1 MKRVISLILAFVMIL
16 AAVPLANLSA
26 ENENRMV
33 MTAVAASEKYTTTA
47 ALNMRKGAG
56 ENYAKIVTVP
66 KGATVISNGKVSG
79 KYQYVSYTQS
89 GKTYNGWV
97 LKAYLK
103 SATETKKY
111 QTTAALNMRKGAGEN
126 YAKIITV
133 PKGATV
139 TSNGK
144 VSGKY
149 QYVSY
154 TKSGKTYNGWVL
166 KAYLKAAAVT
176 MKYKAIAALSM
187 RKGASENYAK
197 IATVPDGAT
206 VTSSGKVSGKYQYVS
221 YTKSGKTYT
230 GWVLKAY
237 LMYIDA
243 VYKTT
248 SALNMRKGAGENYA
262 KIATVP
268 NGATVESNGKVSGKY
283 QYVSYTKGAKTYN
296 GWVLKAYLKK
306 ISSSSGYNDAAKA
319 AYKKTLNNFRNGYG
333 LPNYNGTYLS
343 DIYEY
348 IFLDD
353 CYYAIVDIDSD
364 NKLEMIIKYSTYATT
379 ECLVFSYSSEK
390 GKVICIDICSPEV
403 IYPNGFWPWF
413 DSHNQGGS
421 YIWPY
426 DCIINGKEYYVEA
439 YHKGGYIQQANTI
452 LPGGPL
458 YSIGNEYGIEQ
469 YWEYSD
475 YDFDGDGVVYLI
487 TSNSGTIAC
496 DKAYYVKWVNQAT
509 GGTKPMKISYSK
521 IKFKFYVP
529 DYD

>member
-1 MKRVISLILAFVMIL
+1 MKRVISLILAFVMIV

-26 ENENRMV
+26 ENDNRMV
-33 MTAVAASEKYTTTA
+33 MTAVAASEKYT
-47 ALNMRKGAG
+47 
-56 ENYAKIVTVP
+56 
-66 KGATVISNGKVSG
+66 
-79 KYQYVSYTQS
+79 
-89 GKTYNGWV
+89 
-97 LKAYLK
+97 
-103 SATETKKY
+103 
-111 QTTAALNMRKGAGEN
+111 TTAALNMRKGAGEN

-268 NGATVESNGKVSGKY
+268 NGATVES
-283 QYVSYTKGAKTYN
+283 
-296 GWVLKAYLKK
+296 
-306 ISSSSGYNDAAKA
+306 
-319 AYKKTLNNFRNGYG
+319 
-333 LPNYNGTYLS
+333 LS
-343 DIYEY
+343 
-348 IFLDD
+348 
-353 CYYAIVDIDSD
+353 
-364 NKLEMIIKYSTYATT
+364 
-379 ECLVFSYSSEK
+379 
-390 GKVICIDICSPEV
+390 
-403 IYPNGFWPWF
+403 
-413 DSHNQGGS
+413 
-421 YIWPY
+421 
-426 DCIINGKEYYVEA
+426 
-439 YHKGGYIQQANTI
+439 
-452 LPGGPL
+452 
-458 YSIGNEYGIEQ
+458 
-469 YWEYSD
+469 
-475 YDFDGDGVVYLI
+475 LI
-487 TSNSGTIAC
+487 HI
-496 DKAYYVKWVNQAT
+496 
-509 GGTKPMKISYSK
+509 
-521 IKFKFYVP
+521 
-529 DYD
+529 

>member
-26 ENENRMV
+26 ENDNRMV

-333 LPNYNGTYLS
+333 LPNDYGTYLS

-348 IFLDD
+348 IYLDS

-364 NKLEMIIKYSTYATT
+364 NKLEMIIKYDISVTT
-379 ECLVFSYSSEK
+379 ECRVFSYSSEK
-390 GKVICIDICSPEV
+390 GKVICIDICSPEQ
-403 IYPNGFWPWF
+403 IYPNGFRLLF
-413 DSHNQGGS
+413 ESHNQGGS
-421 YIWPY
+421 YICPY
-426 DCIINGKEYYVEA
+426 SCVINGKAYGVEA
-439 YHKGGYIQQANTI
+439 YHEGGYIQQENTI

-458 YSIGNEYGIEQ
+458 YSIGDWFGIEQ

-487 TSNSGTIAC
+487 TSNSGTIVC

-521 IKFKFYVP
+521 INFNFYVP